1 MGGTTFKVSVIKDG
15 EIEYAREP
23 MVDRFHYAQ
32 PKIEVVSIGSGGGSI
47 IGLESGSNAPTIGPR
62 SAGSRPGPVCYGL
75 GGEEPTLTDV
85 FMLIGYMDPNV
96 FLGGAMK
103 LDGERARQVFEQK
116 IAKPLGLSV
125 EEAAFGVY
133 RVAAAQITDL
143 IREITVERG
152 LDPRDFVLHA
162 FGGSCG
168 MVCGMFGAELNV
180 KKIVIPYTASV
191 NCAFGLVSADI
202 VHEYSTTALLP
213 APSPAAAVNKIFE
226 PMVAKALA
234 GLADEG
240 FRGEHV
246 QLDWAVD
253 LRYSRQVHE
262 VTTQVRGSKP
272 VTDAAVLQLVD
283 DFEALYERKFGKG
296 SAYREAGIE
305 MTQFRLTARGLMER
319 PQIAPLPAG
328 GSDAS
333 AARMGRRPIFVEA
346 LGRMEE
352 SEIYDFERLAPDNVV
367 VGPAV
372 IHTPITTIVLQAGQR
387 GTVDTYRNVV
397 IDFN

>member
-1 MGGTTFKVSVIKDG
+1 MS
-15 EIEYAREP
+15 E
-23 MVDRFHYAQ
+23 
-32 PKIEVVSIGSGGGSI
+32 
-47 IGLESGSNAPTIGPR
+47 
-62 SAGSRPGPVCYGL
+62 
-75 GGEEPTLTDV
+75 
-85 FMLIGYMDPNV
+85 
-96 FLGGAMK
+96 
-103 LDGERARQVFEQK
+103 
-116 IAKPLGLSV
+116 
-125 EEAAFGVY
+125 
-133 RVAAAQITDL
+133 
-143 IREITVERG
+143 
-152 LDPRDFVLHA
+152 
-162 FGGSCG
+162 
-168 MVCGMFGAELNV
+168 
-180 KKIVIPYTASV
+180 KIVIPYTASV

-202 VHEYSTTALLP
+202 VHEYSTTTLLP
-213 APSPAAAVNKIFE
+213 VPSPAAAINKIFE
-226 PMVAKALA
+226 PMVAKALV
-234 GLADEG
+234 GLTEEG
-240 FRGEHV
+240 FSGERV

-262 VTTQVRGSKP
+262 VTTQVRATKPLTEGS
-272 VTDAAVLQLVD
+272 VAQLVN

-346 LGRMEE
+346 RGRMEE
-352 SEIYDFERLAPDNVV
+352 ADIYDFERLAPDNVV
-367 VGPAV
+367 TGPAV